1 MPQGSRYDE
10 NGKLLWQF
18 DICTEFDC
26 NTDYAKTCGVDCGGD
41 FTKKPC
47 MFLREHEELN
57 LSALN
62 EILGEK

>member
-10 NGKLLWQF
+10 NGKLIWKF

-26 NTDYAKTCGVDCGGD
+26 EPDFAKCDCKWD

-47 MFLREHEELN
+47 IFLGEHEELN
-57 LSALN
+57 INSRQD
-62 EILGEK
+62 EME